1 MVRRPSAADSSRSE
15 SLGQAVVVQ
24 GHVHPDFA
32 PVAEKLRGV
41 LKGGRFGGIPGG
53 AAVAVYHRGE
63 LVVDAWGGVKDAA
76 GAPWERDTM
85 AMSFSTTKGVVA
97 TVVHRLADR
106 GELAY
111 DDPVARYWPEFAA
124 AGKGEITVRQ
134 LLTHQAGLHAVRG
147 LVSSAESLLDWD
159 SMVARLAAA
168 EPRWEPGVRSGYHAL
183 TYGWL
188 VGEVIRRV
196 TGLTV
201 DEAVQR
207 EIAEPL
213 GLDGLRVGLPEP
225 ERVRAAKLLMP
236 AKSVERLERLAD
248 RLEKRDRFRPFVEAL
263 VVDDFLDIALSERIH
278 DSEIPAANGMFT
290 ARSLARMYAAIA
302 TPEAF
307 DEPPLLSPEITAQAT
322 EIQTRE
328 RDAVIGFNMR
338 WRLGYHMAAT
348 TAGVLPHGFGH
359 FGFGGSGAWGDPD
372 SGLAVGFVVNAVAGT
387 PFGDLRFLRIGGAAV
402 RSAERR

>member
-1 MVRRPSAADSSRSE
+1 ME
-15 SLGQAVVVQ
+15 GY
-24 GHVHPDFA
+24 VHPDFA
-32 PVAEKLRGV
+32 PVAEKLRRV
-41 LKGGRFGGIPGG
+41 LDGGWFSRGRGG
-53 AAVAVYHRGE
+53 AAVAVYHRGD
-63 LVVDAWGGVKDAA
+63 LVVDAWGGDRDAA
-76 GAPWERDTM
+76 GNPWERDTM
-85 AMSFSTTKGVVA
+85 ATSFSTTKGVVA
-97 TVVHRLADR
+97 TVVHRLVDR
-106 GELAY
+106 GEIAY

-124 AGKGEITVRQ
+124 AGKQEITVRH
-134 LLTHQAGLHAVRG
+134 LLTHQAGLHDVRG
-147 LVSSAESLLDWD
+147 LVGSARNLLDWD
-159 SMVARLAAA
+159 DMVARLAAT
-168 EPRWEPGVRSGYHAL
+168 EPRWEPGLRPGYHAL

-213 GLDGLRVGLPEP
+213 ALDGLRVGLPEP
-225 ERVRAAKLLMP
+225 ERARAAQLLMSP
-236 AKSVERLERLAD
+236 KAIARLEALA
-248 RLEKRDRFRPFVEAL
+248 RFLERRDRYRPFVEAL
-263 VVDDFLDIALSERIH
+263 MVEDFLAMTLTEQIH
-278 DSEIPAANGMFT
+278 DSEIPAANGVFT

-302 TPEAF
+302 TPGDF

-322 EIQTRE
+322 EIQTQE

-372 SGLAVGFVVNAVAGT
+372 SGLSVGFVVNAVAGT
-387 PFGDLRFLRIGGAAV
+387 PFGDVRFLRLGGAAV
-402 RSAERR
+402 RSQRRR